1 MGTRELLLYLEKLEI
16 GLSSFSYEELGTV
29 EAGELKKSF
38 EVFKNGL
45 EDKVFGAS
53 ELKQLETIY
62 EKVGIHTVH
71 GNGAPDHPM
80 LNQQV
85 DFLGL
90 IHKLEKTP
98 LNIEQ
103 RELVKELRKL
113 VQKQKVGEN
122 KSRETNILN
131 GMPTYF
137 EQIEKN
143 LEPDFSDQIRLKSVL
158 EECMGQMELMEEL
171 VRMFRQ
177 NALEFIGSVHVHLK
191 NEDFN
196 ALDLACQKV
205 IPNLRTMKTYGLLE
219 TAQQI
224 AIQCR
229 TDQDKK
235 HLKFLYDQFL
245 TEFPSA
251 QEQMD
256 FEMQMLRTM

>member
-1 MGTRELLLYLEKLEI
+1 MGTRELLSYLEKLEI

-53 ELKQLETIY
+53 ELKQLEVIY
-62 EKVGIHTVH
+62 KKVGIEALAS
-71 GNGAPDHPM
+71 NGATDRPIP
-80 LNQQV
+80 NSQV

-90 IHKLEKTP
+90 IQKLENTP
-98 LNIEQ
+98 LNKEQ
-103 RELVKELRKL
+103 KKLVGELRELFK
-113 VQKQKVGEN
+113 KQMASEN
-122 KSRETNILN
+122 KKRETNTLN

-158 EECMGQMELMEEL
+158 EECMGQMDLMEEL

-177 NALEFIGSVHVHLK
+177 NTLEFIGSAHVHLK
-191 NEDFN
+191 NEDFY

-229 TDQDKK
+229 TEQDRK

-245 TEFPSA
+245 SEFPSA
-251 QEQMD
+251 EEQVD